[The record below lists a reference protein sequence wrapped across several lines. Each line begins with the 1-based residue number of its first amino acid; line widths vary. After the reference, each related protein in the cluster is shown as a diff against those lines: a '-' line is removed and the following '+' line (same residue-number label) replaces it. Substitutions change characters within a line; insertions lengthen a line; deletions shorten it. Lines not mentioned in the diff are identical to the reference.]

1 MLCLNMNVW
10 RQFSIFCAYYGWPQL
25 SSCGKVITRRF
36 SVWPHVSLCNH
47 LTVEEFRCFSS
58 RPVVARWSPIGLL
71 AYVTGTLEKHL
82 CCTIKIHSSLNKSHS
97 PGATFLKYSFC
108 ARISFSTWV
117 YLSRWANF
125 KTFAALSIPILT
137 TIRQCEAEGLELC
150 QDLYVLISSPGSY
163 RGYLTWLS
171 NPLIFS
177 YFLFLFHQ

>member
-25 SSCGKVITRRF
+25 SSCDKVITWRF

-117 YLSRWANF
+117 YPHDERSSKPLLPSQFPYWPPLGNVKLKDWSFVRICMYSS
-125 KTFAALSIPILT
+125 ALQDHTEVILL
-137 TIRQCEAEGLELC
+137 GC
-150 QDLYVLISSPGSY
+150 QI
-163 RGYLTWLS
+163 
-171 NPLIFS
+171 
-177 YFLFLFHQ
+177 H